1 MTHFQFTPKTY
12 PTLPG
17 CYLFKDCRGRI
28 LYAGKA
34 INLRSR
40 LASYFRAQPEDRH
53 LRALV
58 RRVSSI
64 EVILVNNETESL
76 ILENALIDRLRP
88 PFNRL
93 LWRADR
99 GYPYIVLTDEEY
111 PRFVP
116 YHKNRL
122 NRELGDTGIRQLLG
136 PYLSHRFRQ
145 HVLDFVR
152 DRYQLRTCSV
162 LPRNVCLR
170 FHVHKCS
177 GICEGAVSA
186 EQYADDITRAC
197 EFLSTSR
204 HVDVVREM
212 KHEMLVHADNLE
224 FERAQRLK
232 ELIELLE
239 GALEKQVIERDV
251 PYDQHV
257 LFFGEH
263 HVLAMA
269 IKLGTVSG
277 MTLFDL
283 EPASDHDEACQRFV
297 LSRYA
302 ASCPQELIVNKIG
315 DSSRL
320 SDMLSAANGHDVRL
334 TLPESGVARE
344 LLRLCQINYEYRV
357 THQEGNTP

>member
-1 MTHFQFTPKTY
+1 MTQFQFTLKTY

-17 CYLFKDCRGRI
+17 CYLFKDYRGRI
-28 LYAGKA
+28 LYVGKA
-34 INLRSR
+34 KNLRSR

-53 LRALV
+53 VRALV

-111 PRFVP
+111 PRLVP

-122 NRELGDTGIRQLLG
+122 NRELGEAGIRQLLG

-145 HVLDFVR
+145 HLLDFVR
-152 DRYQLRTCSV
+152 DRYQLRTCTP

-170 FHVHKCS
+170 FRVHKCS
-177 GICEGAVSA
+177 GVCEGAVSG
-186 EQYADDITRAC
+186 EQYAADVRRAI
-197 EFLSTSR
+197 EFLSASR
-204 HVDVVREM
+204 HVDVLSEMKREM
-212 KHEMLVHADNLE
+212 GVHADNLE

-232 ELIELLE
+232 ELIDLLE
-239 GALEKQVIERDV
+239 GALEKQVIERDI

-257 LFFGEH
+257 LYFGDH
-263 HVLAMA
+263 HVLVTA
-269 IKLGTVSG
+269 ISHGTVSG

-302 ASCPQELIVNKIG
+302 TSCPQELIVNKIG

-320 SDMLSAANGHDVRL
+320 AEMLSAANGHDIRF
-334 TLPESGVARE
+334 TPPDSGVARE

-357 THQEGNTP
+357 THQEYNTL